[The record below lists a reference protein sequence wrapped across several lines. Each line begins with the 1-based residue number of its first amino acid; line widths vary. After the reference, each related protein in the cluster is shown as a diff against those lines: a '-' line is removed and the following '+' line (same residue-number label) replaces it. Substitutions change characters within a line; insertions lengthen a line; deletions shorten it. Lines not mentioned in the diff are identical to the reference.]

1 MKNGVAPILILMGAV
16 LWGTVGT
23 ANTYAPG
30 NVESISMGAM
40 RLLMGG
46 VILLAAAKLMG
57 KLTLKGWPVKVVLLA
72 GLSMALF
79 QPFFFTAVNLTGVAV
94 GTVVCIG
101 SAPVFSGLIEWCV
114 LKSRPSGIWW
124 VSTAL
129 AIAGC
134 VILMFNTN
142 AVTIDPL
149 GILSGLGAGVSFAGY
164 TILNSQLVRNH
175 HPIASVAVVFT
186 TSAIMLS
193 PFLFIYD
200 TSWLLEPSGI
210 SVALYIGLIATG
222 IAYFLFSSGLKHVKS
237 STAVTL
243 ALAEPLTAA
252 LLGVFLVGEVLDG
265 WSWVGLI
272 MLLMGIVIL
281 VFQSRQQRVRV
292 EG

>member
-1 MKNGVAPILILMGAV
+1 MKNGLAPLLILMGAI

-30 NVESISMGAM
+30 NVESIAMGAM
-40 RLLMGG
+40 RLLIGG
-46 VILLAAAKLMG
+46 IVLSITAALMG
-57 KLTLKGWPVKVVLLA
+57 KLTLKGWPVKAVVLAALF
-72 GLSMALF
+72 MALF
-79 QPFFFTAVNLTGVAV
+79 QPFFFTAVSLTGVAV

-101 SAPVFSGLIEWCV
+101 SAPVFSGLIEWSI
-114 LKSRPSGIWW
+114 LKSRPSGAWW
-124 VSTAL
+124 ASTAL
-129 AIAGC
+129 AVTGC
-134 VILMFNTN
+134 ITLMFNTN
-142 AVTIDPL
+142 TVTVDPL

-164 TILNSQLVRNH
+164 TILNSKLVRNH
-175 HPIASVAVVFT
+175 HPIAIVALVFT
-186 TSAIMLS
+186 TSAIMLL

-200 TSWLLEPSGI
+200 TSWLREPSGI

-265 WSWVGLI
+265 WSWAGLI

-281 VFQSRQQRVRV
+281 VFQSRQRSVRAEV
-292 EG
+292 